1 MTLKIEIAAVLRAV
15 RQMRAASYDGMKDAG
30 ANSTISLLERAK
42 SGVTLDKLSEISD
55 ALDFDLV
62 ALIALSVSI
71 QRGTSTDAVLLDAS
85 EQLHSFLG
93 AGGQQLIGAQLN
105 GNVLN
110 QRPSGKPLKEE
121 NRVAVLELK
130 AQGLSQTEIAR
141 KLGLARSTVHG
152 YWHKS

>member
-42 SGVTLDKLSEISD
+42 SGVTLDKLSEISG

-93 AGGQQLIGAQLN
+93 AGGQQLIDAQLN
-105 GNVLN
+105 GNVLK
-110 QRPSGKPLKEE
+110 QRPSGKPLKEK